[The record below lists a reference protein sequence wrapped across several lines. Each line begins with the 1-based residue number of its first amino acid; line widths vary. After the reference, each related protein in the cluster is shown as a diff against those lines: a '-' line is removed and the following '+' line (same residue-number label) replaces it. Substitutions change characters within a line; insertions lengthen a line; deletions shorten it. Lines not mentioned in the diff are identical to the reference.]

1 MRLATGLLLFS
12 WMIADGDFFADVAKE
27 SGIDFVHY
35 NAVTTEKYM
44 IESIGSGGGF
54 LDYDGDGDFDIYLV
68 NGSPLP
74 GSAEISEPPA
84 NALYRNDGEGKFTE
98 VSAAAGVDHVGFGM
112 GMAAAD
118 VDNDGD
124 VDLYVTNFGRNVL
137 FRNNGDGT
145 FVDVTD
151 DAGVAAG
158 GWSTSAAF
166 GDMDGDGFVDL
177 YLCRYVDFRMD
188 NHKYCGNLAKDLKAY
203 CHPDVYNV
211 EPSILFRNN
220 GDGTFADV
228 TKEAGVHVADD
239 GKSLGVVWG
248 DYDNDGDADIYVAND
263 SMRNFLFQ
271 NDGKGKFEDV
281 TLLAGVGYSEDG
293 QTQAGMGTDFAD
305 YDGDGWLDLISAHLD
320 FEYNALYRGD
330 ASGVFTD
337 VSYNT
342 GIAEPSL
349 NFVGFGAF
357 FTDYDND
364 SYIDL
369 FVGNGHIIDNIHL
382 FNSVSTYRERNF
394 MFRNQGDGV
403 FEEMGLQLGEA
414 LAVENVVRGA
424 SAADYDQDGDEDILV
439 NVSGDAPQLL
449 RNDGGNRNGWLAL
462 QLVGR
467 ESNRSA
473 VGARVIV
480 RVGGRTLIKE
490 VKAGVSFL
498 SQGGLELIFG
508 LGDAAAVDNVQIRWP
523 TGELMDLGAAVSGSR
538 LTVLEGVGAL

>member
-1 MRLATGLLLFS
+1 MRLATALLFLP
-12 WMIADGDFFADVAKE
+12 WMIADGDFFVDVAKE
-27 SGIDFVHY
+27 SGIEFVHY
-35 NAVTTEKYM
+35 NAVTVEKYM
-44 IESIGSGGGF
+44 VESIGSGGGF
-54 LDYDGDGDFDIYLV
+54 FDYDGDGDVDIYLL
-68 NGSPLP
+68 NGAPLP
-74 GSAEISEPPA
+74 GSVEPRETPV
-84 NALYRNDGEGKFTE
+84 NALYRNDGEGKFTD
-98 VSAAAGVDHVGFGM
+98 VSTVAGVADAGWGM

-118 VDNDGD
+118 IDNDGD
-124 VDLYVTNFGRNVL
+124 VDLYVTNFGPNVL

-145 FVDVTD
+145 FADRTNE
-151 DAGVAAG
+151 AGVAAG

-177 YLCRYVDFRMD
+177 YLCRYVDFRLD
-188 NHKYCGNLAKDLKAY
+188 NHKFCGNLAKDLKAY

-263 SMRNFLFQ
+263 SMRNFLFK
-271 NDGKGKFEDV
+271 NDGKGNFEDV

-305 YDGDGWLDLISAHLD
+305 YDGDGWLDLISVHLD
-320 FEYNALYRGD
+320 FEYNALYKGD

-342 GIAEPSL
+342 GLAEPSL

-357 FTDYDND
+357 FIDYDND
-364 SYIDL
+364 SHVDL

-382 FNSVSTYRERNF
+382 FNSVSTYRERNH
-394 MFRNQGDGV
+394 MFRNRGDGV
-403 FEEMGLQLGEA
+403 FDEVGQTLGKSF
-414 LAVENVVRGA
+414 AVENVVRGA
-424 SAADYDQDGDEDILV
+424 SSADYDQDGDEDILV

-449 RNDGGNRNGWLAL
+449 RNDGGNRKGWLAL

-473 VGARVIV
+473 VGARVTV
-480 RVGGRTLIKE
+480 RVGERTFIKE
-490 VKAGVSFL
+490 VKAGFSFL
-498 SQGGLELIFG
+498 SQGGLELVFG
-508 LGDAAAVDNVQIRWP
+508 LGDAENADNVRIRWP
-523 TGELMDLGAAVSGSR
+523 SGEVQDLGGFPSDSR
-538 LTVLEGVGAL
+538 LILLEKVGAL

>member
-1 MRLATGLLLFS
+1 MRLAAALLLLF
-12 WMIADGDFFADVAKE
+12 WTIADGDFFVDVTKD

-35 NAVTTEKYM
+35 NAATNEKYM
-44 IESIGSGGGF
+44 VESIGSGGGF
-54 LDYDGDGDFDIYLV
+54 FDYDGDGDVDIYLL
-68 NGSPLP
+68 NGSSLP
-74 GSAEISEPPA
+74 GSAESHEPPV
-84 NALYRNDGEGKFTE
+84 NALYRNDGEGKFTD
-98 VSAAAGVDHVGFGM
+98 VSEAAGVDDAGWGM

-118 VDNDGD
+118 IDNDGD

-145 FVDVTD
+145 FVDVTPE
-151 DAGVAAG
+151 AGMAAG

-177 YLCRYVDFRMD
+177 YLCRYVNFRID
-188 NHKYCGNLAKDLKAY
+188 NHKFCGNLAKNMKAY
-203 CHPDVYNV
+203 CHPDVYDV

-220 GDGTFADV
+220 GDGTFSDV
-228 TKEAGVHVADD
+228 TKDAGVYVADD

-271 NDGKGKFEDV
+271 NDGKGNFEDV

-305 YDGDGWLDLISAHLD
+305 YDGDGWLDIISVHLD

-330 ASGVFTD
+330 PNGVFTD
-337 VSYNT
+337 VSYNS

-364 SYIDL
+364 SYLDL
-369 FVGNGHIIDNIHL
+369 FVGNGHIVDNIHL

-394 MFRNQGDGV
+394 MFRNRGDGV
-403 FEEMGLQLGEA
+403 FEEIGPKLGEA
-414 LAVENVVRGA
+414 FAVENVVRGA
-424 SAADYDQDGDEDILV
+424 SAADYDHDGDEDILV

-449 RNDGGNRNGWLAL
+449 RNDAGNRNGWLAL

-473 VGARVIV
+473 VGARVSV
-480 RVGGRTLIKE
+480 RVGERTLIKE
-490 VKAGVSFL
+490 VKAGFSFL

-508 LGDAAAVDNVQIRWP
+508 LGDAATVDNVQIRWP
-523 TGELMDLGAAVSGSR
+523 SGAVQDLGSVTSGTR
-538 LTVLEGVGAL
+538 LTVLERVGPL

>member
-1 MRLATGLLLFS
+1 MRLAVGLWFLV
-12 WMIADGDFFADVAKE
+12 WAAADGDFFVDVAKQ

-35 NAVTTEKYM
+35 NAATDEKYM
-44 IESIGSGGGF
+44 VESIGSGGGF
-54 LDYDGDGDFDIYLV
+54 LDYDGDGDVDIYLI

-74 GSAEISEPPA
+74 GSAETSEPPK

-98 VSAAAGVDHVGFGM
+98 VSAAAGVDHVGWGM

-118 VDNDGD
+118 IDNDGD

-145 FVDVTD
+145 FSDVTD
-151 DAGVAAG
+151 EVGVAAG

-188 NHKYCGNLAKDLKAY
+188 NHKFCGNLAKDLKAY

-211 EPSILFRNN
+211 EPSILFRND
-220 GDGTFADV
+220 GDGTFTDV
-228 TKEAGVHVADD
+228 TTEAGVYVDDD

-271 NDGKGKFEDV
+271 NDGTGNFEDV

-305 YDGDGWLDLISAHLD
+305 YDGDGWLDVISVHLD
-320 FEYNALYRGD
+320 FEYNALYRGGPN
-330 ASGVFTD
+330 GVFTD
-337 VSYNT
+337 VSYNS
-342 GIAEPSL
+342 GVAEPSL

-357 FTDYDND
+357 FADYDND
-364 SYIDL
+364 GYIDL

-403 FEEMGLQLGEA
+403 FEEIGLQLGEA
-414 LAVENVVRGA
+414 LAVENVVRGT

-449 RNDGGNRNGWLAL
+449 RNDGGNRNAWLAL

-473 VGARVIV
+473 VGARVTV
-480 RVGGRTLIKE
+480 RAGGRTLIKE

-508 LGDAAAVDNVQIRWP
+508 LGEAAGAENVQIRWP
-523 TGELMDLGAAVSGSR
+523 TGEVLDLGAAASRSR

>member
-1 MRLATGLLLFS
+1 MRLATGLLFLF
-12 WMIADGDFFADVAKE
+12 WMVADGDYFVDVAKE
-27 SGIDFVHY
+27 GGIDFVHY
-35 NAVTTEKYM
+35 NAATTEKYM

-54 LDYDGDGDFDIYLV
+54 LDYDGDGDVDIYLL

-74 GSAEISEPPA
+74 GSAKTREPPT
-84 NALYRNDGEGKFTE
+84 NALYRNDGEGRFTAI
-98 VSAAAGVDHVGFGM
+98 SAVAGVDHAGWGM

-124 VDLYVTNFGRNVL
+124 ADLYVTNFGRNVL

-151 DAGVAAG
+151 EAGVAAG

-177 YLCRYVDFRMD
+177 YLCRYVDFRME
-188 NHKYCGNLAKDLKAY
+188 NHKFCGNPAKDLKSY
-203 CHPDVYNV
+203 CHPDVYDV

-220 GDGTFADV
+220 ADGTFSDV
-228 TKEAGVHVADD
+228 TKEAGVHVSDD

-305 YDGDGWLDLISAHLD
+305 YDGDGWLDVISVHLD
-320 FEYNALYRGD
+320 FEYNALYRGG

-337 VSYNT
+337 VSYNS
-342 GIAEPSL
+342 GVAEPSL

-394 MFRNQGDGV
+394 MFSNRGNGV
-403 FEEMGLQLGEA
+403 FEEIGLQLGEA
-414 LAVENVVRGA
+414 LAVQNVVRGA

-439 NVSGDAPQLL
+439 NVSGGAPQLL
-449 RNDGGNRNGWLAL
+449 RNDRGNRNGWLAL

-508 LGDAAAVDNVQIRWP
+508 LGDAAAADNVQIRWP
-523 TGELMDLGAAVSGSR
+523 TGELMDLGVAVSGAH

>member
-1 MRLATGLLLFS
+1 MRLATAVLFVLGLVP
-12 WMIADGDFFADVAKE
+12 DGDVFVDVAAE

-35 NAVTTEKYM
+35 NAATNEKYM

-54 LDYDGDGDFDIYLV
+54 FDYDGDGDVDIYLV

-74 GSAEISEPPA
+74 GSAETSEPPA

-98 VSAAAGVDHVGFGM
+98 VASAAGVDHTGWGM
-112 GMAAAD
+112 GMTAAD
-118 VDNDGD
+118 IDNDGD
-124 VDLYVTNFGRNVL
+124 LDLYLTNFGTNVL
-137 FRNNGDGT
+137 YRNNGDGT
-145 FVDVTD
+145 FTDVTTA
-151 DAGVAAG
+151 AGVAAG

-177 YLCRYVDFRMD
+177 FLCRYVDFRMD
-188 NHKYCGNLAKDLKAY
+188 NHKFCGNLAKNVKAY

-211 EPSILFRNN
+211 EPSILFHNT
-220 GDGTFADV
+220 GDGTFTDV
-228 TKEAGVHVADD
+228 TKEAGVYIADD

-271 NDGKGKFEDV
+271 NDGKGMFEDV

-305 YDGDGWLDLISAHLD
+305 YDGDGWLDIISVHLD

-337 VSYNT
+337 MSYNA

-349 NFVGFGAF
+349 NFVGFAAF

-364 SYIDL
+364 GDLDL

-382 FNSVSTYRERNF
+382 FNSVSTFRERNF
-394 MFRNQGDGV
+394 MFRNRGDGV
-403 FEEMGLQLGEA
+403 FEEIGLQLGDA
-414 LAVENVVRGA
+414 FAQENVVRGA
-424 SAADYDQDGDEDILV
+424 SPADYDQDGDEDILV
-439 NVSGDAPQLL
+439 NLSGEAPQLL
-449 RNDGGNRNGWLAL
+449 RNEGGNRKGWVTLRL
-462 QLVGR
+462 IGR
-467 ESNRSA
+467 RSNRAA
-473 VGARVIV
+473 VGARVSI
-480 RVGGRTLIKE
+480 RVGDRKLIKE
-490 VKAGVSFL
+490 VKAGLSFL
-498 SQGGLELIFG
+498 SQGSLDLTFG
-508 LGDAAAVDNVQIRWP
+508 LGDATAAEDVQIRWP
-523 TGELMDLGAAVSGSR
+523 SGEVQDLGSLTSGAR
-538 LTVLEGVGAL
+538 LTVVEGLGPV